1 MLSAGYLRESMR
13 QYSRLHM
20 RLSEACNCYE
30 WRMEKNVRLTKQRRE
45 DLAYIR
51 QCIYLISD
59 ENILEREIQ
68 CYLSN
73 LDTAY
78 DYLFFKRKNSVLRDM
93 LLMVIMEEKST
104 RIFTAQPLALSD
116 TSASS
121 AGTLLIEES

>member
-1 MLSAGYLRESMR
+1 MQ
-13 QYSRLHM
+13 QYTRLHM

-45 DLAYIR
+45 DLVYIR

-59 ENILEREIQ
+59 ANILEREIQ

-78 DYLFFKRKNSVLRDM
+78 DYLFFKRKHSVLRDM

-104 RIFTAQPLALSD
+104 RIFSAQPCPMSV
-116 TSASS
+116 TTVPS
-121 AGTLLIEES
+121 AGSLLIEEA

>member
-1 MLSAGYLRESMR
+1 
-13 QYSRLHM
+13 
-20 RLSEACNCYE
+20 
-30 WRMEKNVRLTKQRRE
+30 MEKNVRLTKQRRE